1 MEHSTQCVAISWHSL
16 VWFMDVRL
24 PSYMIIMMM
33 AILLSI
39 VMDMAFEKNCKLLQ
53 TESLA
58 GQALPLPAGTSG
70 GRACHCLLILASQ
83 AAQYLESKMSRL
95 CHTAMCHVCPQ
106 TIPLIHHW
114 RQLLAVTSTLLMGS
128 SVNAWW
134 RFLRVSCYRAAA
146 LGPAAIRPQP
156 VLSRAE
162 SCMHTASS
170 LADWLLSRAAGKGQ
184 GDAVWLCIYIV
195 IITLTAG
202 LQADQT
208 VCPN

>member
-1 MEHSTQCVAISWHSL
+1 MIYGRASSFIYDYNDDGNITFHSYGYGFWKKLQAAPN
-16 VWFMDVRL
+16 RE
-24 PSYMIIMMM
+24 
-33 AILLSI
+33 LSR
-39 VMDMAFEKNCKLLQ
+39 
-53 TESLA
+53 SS
-58 GQALPLPAGTSG
+58 PASACRHQW
-70 GRACHCLLILASQ
+70 RACHCLLIFLASQ
-83 AAQYLESKMSRL
+83 ASQYLESKMSCL

-106 TIPLIHHW
+106 TIPLIHHR

-134 RFLRVSCYRAAA
+134 RFLCVSCYRAAA

-156 VLSRAE
+156 VLSQAE

-184 GDAVWLCIYIV
+184 CDAVWLCIYIV